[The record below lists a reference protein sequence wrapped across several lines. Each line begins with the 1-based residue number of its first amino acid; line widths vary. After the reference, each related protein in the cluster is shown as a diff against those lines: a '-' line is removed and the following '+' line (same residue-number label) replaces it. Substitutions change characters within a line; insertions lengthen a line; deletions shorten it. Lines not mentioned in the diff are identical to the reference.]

1 MSSKSGDILVVD
13 DQPVNVRLLATMLAQ
28 LGYKVRKATSGEM
41 ALTAIQAERP
51 DLILLDITMPQMDG
65 YELCEILKKD
75 PWTAEIP
82 VIFVSALDETMDK
95 TKAFEV
101 GAADYVAKPFQ
112 WAEVQARVKTQLTL
126 RQLQLQLS
134 ALNVAAFQPAL
145 WAESMP
151 EIAPFNFA
159 AQSSLSNAHL
169 ELLNW
174 QRSHSSSVHLTLARL
189 NANAASSLV
198 LLATIRGLFKG
209 LGFEQSLQE
218 RFHRA
223 QAFIAPDLLD
233 APETLWLLHGELK
246 EGDCTFTYLNEGYT
260 LALVRQQTPLIQAAE
275 ATIVFEPDDRLFIFS
290 ADLQSVNAQ
299 LTQILMNYNQPRT
312 KSTSSAEILGQIADE
327 LKTAIA
333 YEGSVMMLH
342 CLP

>member
-1 MSSKSGDILVVD
+1 
-13 DQPVNVRLLATMLAQ
+13 
-28 LGYKVRKATSGEM
+28 
-41 ALTAIQAERP
+41 
-51 DLILLDITMPQMDG
+51 
-65 YELCEILKKD
+65 
-75 PWTAEIP
+75 
-82 VIFVSALDETMDK
+82 MDK

-112 WAEVQARVKTQLTL
+112 WAEVQTRVKTQLAL
-126 RQLQLQLS
+126 RQLQLQTS

-145 WAESMP
+145 WAKSMP

-159 AQSSLSNAHL
+159 AQSSPSNAHL
-169 ELLNW
+169 ELLDW
-174 QRSHSSSVHLTLARL
+174 QRSQHSSSVHLTLARL

-223 QAFIAPDLLD
+223 QALIAPDLLN

-246 EGDCTFTYLNEGYT
+246 EGDCTFTYLDEGYT
-260 LALVRQQTPLIQAAE
+260 LALVRQQTVIIQAAE
-275 ATIVFEPDDRLFIFS
+275 ATIVFEPGDRLFIFS
-290 ADLQSVNAQ
+290 ADLQSANAQ
-299 LTQILMNYNQPRT
+299 LTEILMNCNQPGAE
-312 KSTSSAEILGQIADE
+312 SSFSAAILGQIADQ
-327 LKTAIA
+327 LRSAIA